1 MRIIG
6 TSEGYKEIDDQV
18 HDVIVGQYIGFEF
31 SLDYSV
37 LERNEEYDLR
47 LYKSSS
53 RVEAASYSTE
63 YELKGHS

>member
-1 MRIIG
+1 MRIIS

-31 SLDYSV
+31 SLDFSV
-37 LERNEEYDLR
+37 LERNAEYDLR
-47 LYKSSS
+47 LCKSLS
-53 RVEAASYSTE
+53 RVGATSYSTE